1 MPITEVAIS
10 DRDFTSP
17 RGKIMFYMSKN
28 LKMTECIFRHWPPET
43 IANGLRKS
51 AVVKQNVESTD
62 GTEFLLPSNSIPQIG
77 RMDKPILHNSYY
89 DVTSD
94 NPLSI
99 TKENPN
105 VVQSI

>member
-1 MPITEVAIS
+1 
-10 DRDFTSP
+10 
-17 RGKIMFYMSKN
+17 
-28 LKMTECIFRHWPPET
+28 MTECIFRHNHET

-51 AVVKQNVESTD
+51 AVVKQNVESAD

-94 NPLSI
+94 NPLII
-99 TKENPN
+99 TKRT
-105 VVQSI
+105 QMLFRAS